1 MKGKISKAIGILA
14 AVVLTLSAFGC
25 NLDKLVNIDEL
36 DYGNYPTA
44 NKESDSWLQIDP
56 DDEDVE
62 ITWWVDTTSW
72 DFYQVSSL
80 IYERTGVKVN
90 FQRALKN
97 DGTELSTMIA
107 GNNLPDVITITDYA
121 TRNQLAEEGY
131 VYAIDRLAE
140 LYAPTLLD
148 RIEEDYYQYFAASD
162 GHIYGYMNNYF
173 SDSDLEEY
181 AANGEHIR
189 PLYSIVVREDYLNAY
204 LDYKVSQDGQYDR
217 EKALTGT
224 EFIEMCVWIKQNFN
238 LPNSNPTVMLS
249 DFPLKADKQNI
260 NSSLSAIME
269 YFAVPR
275 EDSSGNLLYQY
286 EQEEFLEVLNFLNS
300 LYRNNLI
307 LSNNFS
313 YDSSNI
319 ITNIKN
325 GLPAAVIG
333 RNESYITGY
342 APYSA
347 SGYDPDTGTTDP
359 SKEYVSIV
367 ITNEAGDAP
376 LIVDKS
382 GRGLRYSMIT
392 NNCKRVDRVIKVF
405 DYLISEQGN
414 RECYYGTTEGEYY
427 NFVLRPGESETVVE
441 DGKTITKT
449 YKYGKIEWT
458 DKAKALLGSQSG
470 SGWYNAGIKQISL
483 LCNPMYAEMT
493 SVNGAAIET
502 YQWYK
507 CWDMLCGL
515 IPYTYSKTVWDF
527 DPDSSDPMYAEMADV
542 QADMEDLWI
551 DYLPTIIMASGSEEV
566 ESLWKTVLEKCEKKG
581 LAEWKE
587 FRNKYFKEY
596 KEKMGIEYGWPAADP
611 AYEQPEVKLRG
622 GYEEYRKEMPDYFLF
637 N

>member
-62 ITWWVDTTSW
+62 ITWWVDTTSL

-189 PLYSIVVREDYLNAY
+189 PLYSIVAREDYLNAY

-224 EFIEMCVWIKQNFN
+224 EFIEM
-238 LPNSNPTVMLS
+238 
-249 DFPLKADKQNI
+249 
-260 NSSLSAIME
+260 
-269 YFAVPR
+269 
-275 EDSSGNLLYQY
+275 
-286 EQEEFLEVLNFLNS
+286 
-300 LYRNNLI
+300 
-307 LSNNFS
+307 
-313 YDSSNI
+313 
-319 ITNIKN
+319 
-325 GLPAAVIG
+325 
-333 RNESYITGY
+333 
-342 APYSA
+342 
-347 SGYDPDTGTTDP
+347 
-359 SKEYVSIV
+359 
-367 ITNEAGDAP
+367 
-376 LIVDKS
+376 
-382 GRGLRYSMIT
+382 
-392 NNCKRVDRVIKVF
+392 
-405 DYLISEQGN
+405 
-414 RECYYGTTEGEYY
+414 
-427 NFVLRPGESETVVE
+427 
-441 DGKTITKT
+441 
-449 YKYGKIEWT
+449 
-458 DKAKALLGSQSG
+458 
-470 SGWYNAGIKQISL
+470 
-483 LCNPMYAEMT
+483 
-493 SVNGAAIET
+493 
-502 YQWYK
+502 
-507 CWDMLCGL
+507 
-515 IPYTYSKTVWDF
+515 
-527 DPDSSDPMYAEMADV
+527 
-542 QADMEDLWI
+542 
-551 DYLPTIIMASGSEEV
+551 
-566 ESLWKTVLEKCEKKG
+566 
-581 LAEWKE
+581 
-587 FRNKYFKEY
+587 
-596 KEKMGIEYGWPAADP
+596 
-611 AYEQPEVKLRG
+611 
-622 GYEEYRKEMPDYFLF
+622 
-637 N
+637 